1 MPPTELVGADAVT
14 DVRRCQTLCAAPD
27 NTNVVDPRNWTG
39 LGHRSIDNMAIVI
52 MPTIVLSDE
61 EFAEEM
67 ATRREQLGL
76 AEGEGMLGCPLCG
89 FVELPGGRDR

>member
-1 MPPTELVGADAVT
+1 
-14 DVRRCQTLCAAPD
+14 
-27 NTNVVDPRNWTG
+27 
-39 LGHRSIDNMAIVI
+39 MAIVI

-67 ATRREQLGL
+67 ATRRERLGL

-89 FVELPGGRDR
+89 FIELPGGRDR